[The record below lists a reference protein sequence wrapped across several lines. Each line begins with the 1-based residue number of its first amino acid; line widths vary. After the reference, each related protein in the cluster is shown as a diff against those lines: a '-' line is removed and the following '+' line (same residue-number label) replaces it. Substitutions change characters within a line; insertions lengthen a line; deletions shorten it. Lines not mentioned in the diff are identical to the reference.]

1 MVQVVWIKLILNL
14 LKKNRVVRAV
24 CVLVAPLVN
33 LKNDHVSSLQ
43 RKCITANLT
52 SSDQAESRSYF
63 GHCKL
68 LLSIYRNFSVIV
80 NNIV

>member
-24 CVLVAPLVN
+24 CVVVAPLVD
-33 LKNDHVSSLQ
+33 LINDHVSSLQ

-52 SSDQAESRSYF
+52 SSDQAERRSYF